1 MLATVKDGGES
12 EARVQLLRDAWDQY
26 MASDTNPIK
35 DFGPNHL
42 VTANSAEWAAW
53 RWFAQYRP
61 AAPNKR
67 VYFCSCRRLWMVLLT
82 CVCVAASGEEGS
94 IVAPPTFGSELRVA
108 ECTSEWPPKPV
119 HELDSSKFFQR
130 ASGFANQWMTE
141 ATVLYKRST
150 INLARDPLLTRAR
163 FFSTVFPAVLMG
175 LIFLGLT
182 DNQRS
187 IQGKIGTWM
196 CDVRALVW
204 MGVTVVYTPGGLFF
218 CIMNQAM
225 ISLFG
230 VLQSFPVERAM
241 FVREV
246 QNGYYR
252 YRSRVGLPPD
262 MFSAGFTCFVDTCCL
277 HSVSTY
283 YLSKTVSDIPFQVV
297 FPIVFVTIVYW
308 MMDLRDDAA
317 RYFAILG
324 FIILCANC
332 AISMGFFVAAVSPN
346 INVSMALGPM
356 LIFPQ
361 VMFCG
366 FLLNTASI
374 PIVSWRV
381 CVCWACHGS
390 RSTVWLC
397 VLVVGFAMV

>member
-1 MLATVKDGGES
+1 
-12 EARVQLLRDAWDQY
+12 
-26 MASDTNPIK
+26 
-35 DFGPNHL
+35 
-42 VTANSAEWAAW
+42 
-53 RWFAQYRP
+53 
-61 AAPNKR
+61 
-67 VYFCSCRRLWMVLLT
+67 
-82 CVCVAASGEEGS
+82 VC
-94 IVAPPTFGSELRVA
+94 
-108 ECTSEWPPKPV
+108 
-119 HELDSSKFFQR
+119 
-130 ASGFANQWMTE
+130 
-141 ATVLYKRST
+141 
-150 INLARDPLLTRAR
+150 
-163 FFSTVFPAVLMG
+163 
-175 LIFLGLT
+175 
-182 DNQRS
+182 
-187 IQGKIGTWM
+187 
-196 CDVRALVW
+196 
-204 MGVTVVYTPGGLFF
+204 TPGGLFF

-381 CVCWACHGS
+381 CVCVLGMPWFPFSGVVVCPCCRVCDGLKPSASSSTPSTTACTFFGMTSH
-390 RSTVWLC
+390 W
-397 VLVVGFAMV
+397 FARVKT